1 MAFLGRTGTMVAAAS
16 IGGVVERVA
25 VDVLHRGGGSRRC
38 PAPGRAGVLNLGR
51 PERERCARLRPNSYY
66 LISFV
71 LQSGAVSL
79 SRARVDGVAVPRVGQ
94 YSGSRNRRNC
104 KGCSPGGW
112 SGERAAVPG
121 LAAGARE
128 QHAANALKFSLS
140 EAKRGEHWTARVH
153 PPVLRAASYRTL

>member
-25 VDVLHRGGGSRRC
+25 VYVLHRGGGSRRC

-94 YSGSRNRRNC
+94 YSGSRNRRTRK

-112 SGERAAVPG
+112 SGERAAVPSCG
-121 LAAGARE
+121 ERCVERRTTLTPEEAALDSAESSPAARFE
-128 QHAANALKFSLS
+128 RRTSN
-140 EAKRGEHWTARVH
+140 
-153 PPVLRAASYRTL
+153 RTL